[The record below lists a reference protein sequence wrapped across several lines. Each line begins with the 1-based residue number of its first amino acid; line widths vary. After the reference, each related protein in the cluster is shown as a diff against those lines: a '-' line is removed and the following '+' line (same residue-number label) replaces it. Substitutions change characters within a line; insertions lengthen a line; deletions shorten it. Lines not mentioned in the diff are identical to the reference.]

1 MVLPRSTPTV
11 RFYRRDGCHLC
22 DEGRAA
28 LQLVLEDRAAAGRAP
43 CRVEEIDL
51 ATDPDGMRRYLET
64 IPVLA
69 IEGAELPLAISGARI
84 RRFLDQEL
92 DRGLA

>member
-1 MVLPRSTPTV
+1 MALPRSTPTV

-28 LQLVLEDRAAAGRAP
+28 LQLALEDRAAAGRTP
-43 CRVEEIDL
+43 CRVEEVDL
-51 ATDPDGMRRYLET
+51 ATDPAGMRRYLET
-64 IPVLA
+64 IPVLV
-69 IEGAELPLAISGARI
+69 IENVELPLAISGPRI